1 MAPLLTEIN
10 ARTRLAGTN
19 QMEMLLFD
27 MAHAEVYGI
36 NVFKVREVVKMCP
49 LARMPETDSRI
60 EGMVNLRGKMMPVIN
75 LWRVLGVEGG
85 TGGEAGQDR
94 TGYLIVAEYSES
106 LQCLHVARVDRIIR
120 TSWERIKAPPTL
132 LRNPGGVG
140 TVTAVTTIDDGR
152 MVMILDVEKILSDI
166 MPPPEEDL
174 LVGVKAVPTV
184 KVKHVFFA
192 DDSQVARTQI
202 RKTLEK
208 LGMKYSQT
216 TTGREA
222 WNQLVQTA
230 ERAEEEGKTV
240 AEVLDL
246 ILTDIEMPEM
256 DGFTLTKHIRSDPR
270 FSGIPIIIYSSLI
283 GDCSL
288 QHGLAIGATDVV
300 TKFNPKVLAETIQRH
315 C

>member
-27 MAHAEVYGI
+27 MAQEEVYGI

-49 LARMPETDSRI
+49 LARMPETDPRI

-75 LWRVLGVEGG
+75 LWRVLGIEDGRGG
-85 TGGEAGQDR
+85 GAGQD
-94 TGYLIVAEYSES
+94 TSGYLIVAEYSES

-120 TSWERIKAPPTL
+120 TSWERISPPPTL
-132 LRNPGGVG
+132 LRNPGGIG
-140 TVTAVTTIDDGR
+140 TVTAVTTIDDGK
-152 MVMILDVEKILSDI
+152 MIMILDVEKILSDI
-166 MPPPEEDL
+166 MPPPEEEML
-174 LVGVKAVPTV
+174 LGVKAAPSV
-184 KVKHVFFA
+184 KVKQVFFA

-208 LGMKYSQT
+208 LGMKHAVA

-222 WNQLVQTA
+222 WRLLLQIA
-230 ERAEEEGKTV
+230 EKAEEDGKTV

-256 DGFTLTKHIRSDPR
+256 DGFTLTKHIRADPR
-270 FSGIPIIIYSSLI
+270 FGGIPVIIYSSLI

>member
-27 MAHAEVYGI
+27 MAQDEVYGI

-49 LARMPETDSRI
+49 VARMPETDARI
-60 EGMVNLRGKMMPVIN
+60 EGMVNLRGKTMPVID
-75 LWRVLGVEGG
+75 LWRVLGLEDGSGGG
-85 TGGEAGQDR
+85 TGRNMA
-94 TGYLIVAEYSES
+94 GYLIVAEYSES
-106 LQCLHVARVDRIIR
+106 LQCLHVARVDRIVR
-120 TSWERIKAPPTL
+120 TSWDRIKAPPTL

-140 TVTAVTTIDDGR
+140 TVTAVTTLDDGR
-152 MVMILDVEKILSDI
+152 MVMILDVEKILMDI
-166 MPPPEEDL
+166 MPPPEEDMML
-174 LVGVKAVPTV
+174 GVKAAPSVKIHTV
-184 KVKHVFFA
+184 LFA

-202 RKTLEK
+202 RKTLDK
-208 LGMKYSQT
+208 LGMKFFQA

-222 WNQLVQTA
+222 LTQLLQIA
-230 ERAEEEGKTV
+230 EGAEADGKSV
-240 AEVLDL
+240 ADVLHL

-256 DGFTLTKHIRSDPR
+256 DGFTLTKHVRADPR
-270 FSGIPIIIYSSLI
+270 FTGVPIIIYSSLI

-300 TKFNPKVLAETIQRH
+300 TKFNPKILAETIQRH